1 MFQFSLCVF
10 MPLHVVFLEIQV
22 ANNTEIRGLI
32 LPAQMWPAVAE
43 KLRRDL
49 ASEICFQCFAAAHV
63 RYVSKQERLGYVERN
78 NQLVVDLDVSHV
90 TAISTLFTCETHD
103 S

>member
-1 MFQFSLCVF
+1 

-32 LPAQMWPAVAE
+32 LPAQIWPAVAE

-78 NQLVVDLDVSHV
+78 NHSYLQIYLL
-90 TAISTLFTCETHD
+90 AIHMIHENWR
-103 S
+103 